1 MVGILTRCILI
12 LFIGLPLIIFTQVDH
27 WEMMVSDN
35 STWSY
40 HIPTASTA
48 TTWYSPSFDASNW
61 AVGPGGFGYGDND
74 DNTTV
79 PVNSTSVYFR
89 KSFTVI
95 DTQHINKLLFAIDY
109 DDGFIAYLNG
119 IPLVSRNVNTN
130 PAPSW
135 NSLATSS
142 HEAVMYSGGQPDKF
156 YFSKAEI
163 SNLLYQGTNTLCVA
177 IFNNTANSNDL
188 TGRCFLIAG
197 MADTTQH
204 YTTTPAWFTPPV
216 DLFASNLPIVVV
228 NTNFVNIPDEPKI
241 DGTMGII
248 YQHNGDTNHIND
260 PFNEFYGQISIE
272 RRGSSSNTFPAKSY
286 GLETNGPNLVNYNA
300 SIFDWPEDNDWI
312 LYAPYTDKAMIRNV
326 LTYQWGRDMGN
337 YAPRTKLCELILN
350 NEYMGVYVF
359 MERIKAN
366 PGRVPVD
373 QLAYEDTV
381 DNQLTGGYI
390 LKVDKT
396 TAGGIIAW
404 PSPYPPAAPGSGTI
418 GIQLHDPEIDTIHP
432 LQLSYIQSYFT
443 AFEDA
448 LAGVNY
454 TDPLVGYA
462 PFINVN
468 SFIDFFLAN
477 ELTKNVD
484 GYRISSFLYK
494 ERFSEG
500 GKLVAGPL
508 WDFNIALG
516 NANYCQGNTTSG
528 WAKNFNSI
536 CGGGQLIPFWW
547 DRLLSD
553 STFANLTHCRWLTL
567 RQGPL
572 SDTVIMSMID
582 SFALVLD
589 EPSLR
594 HYIKWPI
601 LGTYVWPNNFI
612 GQSFAEEVNYLK
624 TWIINRL
631 TWMDANM
638 VGSCDNL
645 AIIQKETPTIKV
657 FPNPSSQLFYIEGI
671 ERPTHAQLRA
681 QTGQLIKTI
690 SLDSFT
696 TTISAEDLENGL
708 YLIQIDGAPHIYKL
722 LIVHS

>member
-1 MVGILTRCILI
+1 
-12 LFIGLPLIIFTQVDH
+12 
-27 WEMMVSDN
+27 
-35 STWSY
+35 
-40 HIPTASTA
+40 
-48 TTWYSPSFDASNW
+48 
-61 AVGPGGFGYGDND
+61 
-74 DNTTV
+74 
-79 PVNSTSVYFR
+79 
-89 KSFTVI
+89 
-95 DTQHINKLLFAIDY
+95 
-109 DDGFIAYLNG
+109 
-119 IPLVSRNVNTN
+119 
-130 PAPSW
+130 
-135 NSLATSS
+135 
-142 HEAVMYSGGQPDKF
+142 MYSGGQPDKF

-204 YTTTPAWFTPPV
+204 YATTPAWFTPPV

-300 SIFDWPEDNDWI
+300 SIFDWPDDNDWI

-326 LTYQWGRDMGN
+326 LTYQWGREMGN

-359 MERIKAN
+359 MERIKVN
-366 PGRVPVD
+366 PGRVSVD
-373 QLAYEDTV
+373 KLTYEDTV

-448 LAGVNY
+448 LAGANY

-516 NANYCQGNTTSG
+516 NANYCQGNTTTG

-536 CGGGQLIPFWW
+536 CGGGLLIPFWW

-553 STFANLTHCRWLTL
+553 NTFANLTHCRWLTL

-589 EPSLR
+589 EPSHR

-612 GQSFAEEVNYLK
+612 GQSYAEEINYLK
-624 TWIINRL
+624 TWITNRL

-645 AIIQKETPTIKV
+645 AVKQEETPMIKV
-657 FPNPSSQLFYIEGI
+657 FPNPSSQVFYIEGI
-671 ERPTHAQLRA
+671 ETPTRAQLRT

-696 TTISAEDLENGL
+696 TTISAEGLENGL

-722 LIVHS
+722 LILHS